1 MPKIKFDYQ
10 GQTFKAEV
18 ADSFLKRDKQEQAR
32 IL

>member
-18 ADSFLKRDKQEQAR
+18 ADSFFKERQAR
-32 IL
+32 AS